1 MSKLVPAGLIALAL
15 VPSIAG
21 AARLGALASGAPA
34 PTRFTEMP
42 APVVVH
48 IIGALIYSLLGAFQ
62 FEAGFR
68 RTHRTWHRRVGR
80 VLVGAG
86 LAVALSG
93 AWMTLFSE
101 LPANDHTVV
110 NIARLL
116 VSAAMTYG
124 LVAAVRAVRR
134 RDIRRHRAWMIRSY
148 ALALGAGT
156 QAFTLAP
163 YTLFAGEPGPA
174 PRAAL
179 MILAWTLN
187 AAVAEWIIRRSRRPV
202 RPNVP
207 TAEQAVRDGG
217 GRMDRV
223 DVNHLGEK

>member
-34 PTRFTEMP
+34 PERFTEMP

-48 IIGALIYSLLGAFQ
+48 IIGALIYSLVGAFQ
-62 FEAGFR
+62 FDDGFR
-68 RTHRTWHRRVGR
+68 RDHRTWHRRAGR
-80 VLVGAG
+80 VLVVAG

-93 AWMTLFSE
+93 AWLTLFSD
-101 LPANDHTVV
+101 LPPSDHTVV

-124 LVAAVRAVRR
+124 LVTAVRAIRR

-163 YTLFAGEPGPA
+163 YTVAAGEPAPG

-179 MILAWTLN
+179 MILGWAINL
-187 AAVAEWIIRRSRRPV
+187 AVAEWIIRRPARNRRA
-202 RPNVP
+202 
-207 TAEQAVRDGG
+207 TASPATLRG
-217 GRMDRV
+217 
-223 DVNHLGEK
+223 

>member
-34 PTRFTEMP
+34 PARFTEMP

-68 RTHRTWHRRVGR
+68 RNHRTWHRRAGR
-80 VLVGAG
+80 LLVVAG

-93 AWMTLFSE
+93 TWMTLFSD
-101 LPANDHTVV
+101 LPPNDHTVV
-110 NIARLL
+110 NVARLF
-116 VSAAMTYG
+116 VSATMTYG
-124 LVAAVRAVRR
+124 LIVAVSAIRR
-134 RDIRRHRAWMIRSY
+134 RDVRRHRAWMIRSY
-148 ALALGAGT
+148 AIALGAGT

-163 YTLFAGEPGPA
+163 YATFAGGDPAPA

-179 MILAWTLN
+179 MILAWLIN
-187 AAVAEWIIRRSRRPV
+187 LAFAEWIIRRPRRAAAPTPARTPQPLSRGD
-202 RPNVP
+202 
-207 TAEQAVRDGG
+207 RDRIGG
-217 GRMDRV
+217 
-223 DVNHLGEK
+223 